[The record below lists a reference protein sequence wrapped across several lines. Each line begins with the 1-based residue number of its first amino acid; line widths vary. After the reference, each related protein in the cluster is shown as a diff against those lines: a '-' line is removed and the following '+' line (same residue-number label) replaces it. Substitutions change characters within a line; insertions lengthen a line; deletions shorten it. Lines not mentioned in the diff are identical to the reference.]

1 MKYRKN
7 SYNKKKGFKR
17 KEKQMRG
24 LCVEVYNNNIEGA
37 LKVFKK
43 KVKESGLFLDLKKK
57 EYYVKPSE
65 LKKERKHR
73 GKVRSFNRQRKNN

>member
-7 SYNKKKGFKR
+7 SYNKKKTYKK

-24 LCVEVYNNNIEGA
+24 LCVDVYNNNIEGA

-57 EYYVKPSE
+57 EYYIKPSQI
-65 LKKERKHR
+65 KKERNHR
-73 GKVRSFNRQRKNN
+73 GKVRSFNREKEK